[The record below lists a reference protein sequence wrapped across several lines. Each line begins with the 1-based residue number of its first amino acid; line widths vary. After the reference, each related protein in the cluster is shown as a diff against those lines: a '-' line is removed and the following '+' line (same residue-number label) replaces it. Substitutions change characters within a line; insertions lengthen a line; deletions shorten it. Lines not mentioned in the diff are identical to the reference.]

1 MSLSLMRQQP
11 CQANMSNN
19 KKSSHS
25 QSLLC
30 FIVRGVSYFF
40 TIKHSLPPTEA
51 YLLKGFLVLI
61 SGHQIYGLTA
71 FVLVAYYLFL
81 YFVLVTM
88 ATTLRLIYI
97 FLEGFHK
104 DSVKNDLIQTKCITW
119 DSECFFLNKKN
130 LVHICDKNIFSTVY
144 ILLYK

>member
-19 KKSSHS
+19 SSHS
-25 QSLLC
+25 QSLLSFYSVRC
-30 FIVRGVSYFF
+30 FISTLYFL

-104 DSVKNDLIQTKCITW
+104 DSVKNDSVQTKCINS
-119 DSECFFLNKKN
+119 DSECFFLIKRHI
-130 LVHICDKNIFSTVY
+130 LVRICDKNIFSNKK
-144 ILLYK
+144 I